1 MHKKKTSDIRLY
13 SDGGSC
19 AAGWLLRMVVSLL
32 ALAAEI
38 LIFTELTGFRQA
50 SILAAA
56 GAYICIFYGFLRKFQ
71 KQTWFY
77 PVVLLVLLVV
87 CLIFRQTLL
96 AGYCNFRS
104 QLSDTITLRT
114 GCVLPELESPEADEN
129 TATVLFS
136 LMWGSVMGLMAC
148 WLAPGALALC
158 LPVAA
163 VAGMIL
169 LGYTASPGWLLA
181 VLAIS
186 ALLLLCGSR
195 KENPAFPPVLCS
207 WGSWAV
213 IFCLLLLCISGLDD
227 WGEEIGSRVQ
237 QSLHRHRYETE
248 FTLLPEGDLSGVPE
262 ENEDIQPGLVVTM
275 SHGER
280 MYLRGFAGCTFE
292 GNCWLPISNQ
302 SLYEE
307 KQLLYWLNRNAFPLN
322 AQFEAASASLGLET
336 GWVTVENIGG
346 CSAYLYVP
354 YSLCE
359 GDYLTAEN
367 LNPDG
372 ATGDGSRSY
381 SYSVVSGGGEALSQV
396 LENLQNSGDS
406 EYLQAERAYCS
417 FVYNNYLSV
426 PEDVEALLGDSWD
439 AVSPEYGQTLTLQQ
453 AQSCILTFLDN
464 MPQELLLPDWAGTS
478 YQYATL
484 AVLTA
489 RHFGIPARYAE
500 GYVIPEEMAQE
511 NAPISVDSGCA
522 GAWAEVYQQGI
533 GWIPMDLTPGL
544 EGTAQQTTQKPQQS
558 PEAPQEQE
566 EEPPGETP
574 EGARAPEGRA
584 FASAENILL
593 LLCLIL
599 LLTVL
604 TLLCRYQYH
613 RKKINEKFRLESPR
627 EAVGWIF
634 ADTAHLLES
643 MGLSRG
649 NGSMRSLCQVAGER
663 FGAEYEK
670 ALTCNLDINDLA
682 LFSSR
687 ELTQEHRQALL
698 AFRLETLG
706 KLRKEIKWYRRLWLK
721 WIRCL
726 Y

>member
-13 SDGGSC
+13 SGGSTG
-19 AAGWLLRMVVSLL
+19 AAGWLIQMAVSLL

-38 LIFTELTGFRQA
+38 LIFTELTGYHQA

-56 GAYICIFYGFLRKFQ
+56 GAYICVFYGFLTKFQ

-77 PVVLLVLLVV
+77 PIVLLVLLAV

-114 GCVLPELESPEADEN
+114 GCVLPELVLPEADEN

-136 LMWGSVMGLMAC
+136 LMWGSAMGLMAC
-148 WLAPGALALC
+148 CFAPGILAPC
-158 LPVAA
+158 LPVVA
-163 VAGMIL
+163 VAGMVL
-169 LGYTASPGWLLA
+169 LGYTASSGWLLT

-186 ALLLLCGSR
+186 AVLLLCTSR
-195 KENPAFPPVLCS
+195 KEKPAFAPVLCS
-207 WGSWAV
+207 WGIWAA

-248 FTLLPEGDLSGVPE
+248 YTVLPEGNLSGTPTE
-262 ENEDIQPGLVVTM
+262 SEDIQPGLVVTM
-275 SHGER
+275 SHGEE

-307 KQLLYWLNRNAFPLN
+307 KQLLYWLNKSGFPLN

-354 YSLCE
+354 YTLCD
-359 GDYLTAEN
+359 GAYLTAEN
-367 LNPDG
+367 LNLD
-372 ATGDGSRSY
+372 AAAGDGSRSY
-381 SYSVVSGGGEALSQV
+381 GYRVVSGGGEALSRV
-396 LENLQNSGDS
+396 LENLQDTGDS
-406 EYLQAERAYCS
+406 EYLQAEKAYYS
-417 FVYNNYLSV
+417 FVYDHYLSV
-426 PEDVEALLGDSWD
+426 PGDVEALLGDSWD
-439 AVSPEYGQTLTLQQ
+439 ALSAEYGAVLTSGQ
-453 AQSCILTFLDN
+453 AQSCILAFLNNIPED
-464 MPQELLLPDWAGTS
+464 LLLPDQAGSS

-500 GYVIPEEMAQE
+500 GYMISEEMAQE
-511 NAPISVDSGCA
+511 NVPISVDSSCA

-544 EGTAQQTTQKPQQS
+544 EGATQQTTQKPQQS
-558 PEAPQEQE
+558 PETPQEQE
-566 EEPPGETP
+566 EETPGQSP
-574 EGARAPEGRA
+574 DGAQTPEGRA
-584 FASAENILL
+584 LASAENILL

-599 LLTVL
+599 LLIVVIL
-604 TLLCRYQYH
+604 ICRHQYH

-634 ADTAHLLES
+634 ADTARLLES
-643 MGLSRG
+643 MGLDRK
-649 NGSMRSLCQVAGER
+649 NGSMRSLCQAAGER
-663 FGAEYEK
+663 FGTDYEK
-670 ALTCNLDINDLA
+670 ALTYNLDINDLA

-721 WIRCL
+721 WFRCL